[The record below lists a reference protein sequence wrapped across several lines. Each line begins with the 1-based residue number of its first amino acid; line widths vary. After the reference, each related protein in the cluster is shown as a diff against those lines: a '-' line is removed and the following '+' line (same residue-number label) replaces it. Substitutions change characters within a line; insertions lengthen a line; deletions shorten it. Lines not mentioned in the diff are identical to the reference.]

1 METRIFRFHT
11 KLWGRTNQTIFLSSM
26 PGLKWH
32 LIMSS
37 LTITL
42 GNHVKNQSSQLPT
55 RWLAVTVFSGGMVL
69 HHEQQPNKA
78 PLTASKEKK
87 GCWQVS
93 MSNHPVSNQKKT
105 CQSHVSQGLNS
116 LYWGWETSNL

>member
-1 METRIFRFHT
+1 
-11 KLWGRTNQTIFLSSM
+11 M

-55 RWLAVTVFSGGMVL
+55 RWLAVTVFLGAWYYKSASSNS
-69 HHEQQPNKA
+69 HHEQQP
-78 PLTASKEKK
+78 EQKK
-87 GCWQVS
+87 RKGAGRSVCPTIQFQI
-93 MSNHPVSNQKKT
+93 QKKT
-105 CQSHVSQGLNS
+105 CQSHVSQGRSTPCIGDGRPPTFNMEFL
-116 LYWGWETSNL
+116 